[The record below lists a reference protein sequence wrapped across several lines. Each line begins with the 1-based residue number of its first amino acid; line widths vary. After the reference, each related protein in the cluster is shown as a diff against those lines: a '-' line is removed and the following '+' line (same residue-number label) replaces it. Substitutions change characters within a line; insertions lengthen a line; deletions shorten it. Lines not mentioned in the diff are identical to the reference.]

1 MSPHQ
6 GTALPGRLLPW
17 LLACCLLAGLPLQLR
32 ADPGPVELLQ
42 AVTDQVLEV
51 IRRDPDILG
60 DQVRLRAV
68 ASELILPHIDFVTL
82 SRWVLGKH
90 WRKATREQRNRFVA
104 QFRELLL
111 NSYLRSVTGYR
122 DNTVK
127 FLPLRAGQPDGRALV
142 DAEVTQPNGPPIHAE
157 FRMHRVDDRWLIYDV
172 AVEGISL
179 VATHRSSFSRE
190 ISNNGIAGLLNRM
203 EEMNGAAAGQDAM
216 GAGRSEKVKPKE

>member
-1 MSPHQ
+1 MSPHP
-6 GTALPGRLLPW
+6 GAALPGRLLPW
-17 LLACCLLAGLPLQLR
+17 LLACCLLAGMPLQLR

-90 WRKATREQRNRFVA
+90 WRKATREQRDRFVA

-190 ISNNGIAGLLNRM
+190 ISSNGIAGLLSRM
-203 EEMNGAAAGQDAM
+203 EDMNGAAAGQDAM
-216 GAGRSEKVKPKE
+216 AAGRSEK

>member
-1 MSPHQ
+1 MKSYS
-6 GTALPGRLLPW
+6 GTAMPGRLLGW
-17 LLACCLLAGLPLQLR
+17 LLACCLLSGMSLPLR

-42 AVTDQVLEV
+42 AVTDQLLEM

-60 DQVRLRAV
+60 DPVRLRAV
-68 ASELILPHIDFVTL
+68 ASEFILPHIDFVTL

-90 WRKATREQRNRFVA
+90 WREASREQRNRFVE

-122 DNTVK
+122 ETTVR
-127 FLPLRAGQPDGRALV
+127 FLPLRGSQPDGRAKV
-142 DAEVTQPNGPPIHAE
+142 DAEVMQPNGPPIHAE
-157 FRMHRVDDRWLIYDV
+157 FRLHRVDDRWLIYDV

-190 ISNNGIAGLLNRM
+190 ISNSGIAGLLSRM
-203 EEMNGAAAGQDAM
+203 EEMNGA
-216 GAGRSEKVKPKE
+216 GAGRGAAAEVKAPQQ

>member
-1 MSPHQ
+1 MPMKSHA
-6 GTALPGRLLPW
+6 GTALPGRLLGW
-17 LLACCLLAGLPLQLR
+17 LLAYCLLSAMPSQLR

-60 DQVRLRAV
+60 DQVRMRAV

-90 WRKATREQRNRFVA
+90 WRQASREQRGRFVE

-111 NSYLRSVTGYR
+111 SSYLRSVTGYR
-122 DNTVK
+122 DNTVR
-127 FLPLRAGQPDGRALV
+127 FLPLRGGQPDGRAKV

-157 FRMHRVDDRWLIYDV
+157 FRLHRVDDRWLIYDV

-179 VATHRSSFSRE
+179 VATHRTSFSRE
-190 ISNNGIAGLLNRM
+190 ISNSGIAGLLSRL
-203 EEMNGAAAGQDAM
+203 EEMNGADVVQ
-216 GAGRSEKVKPKE
+216 GAVADGKAPQQ